1 MFARKIGR
9 SSQPWGFPSPR
20 AGPPILTA
28 RPRLARRSYTSRR
41 PRLLRPFTFFPLA
54 RKHSQSC
61 VRCNGPL
68 PVPLCQIHPL
78 LTASLG
84 LRYSTVVIFYI
95 RAFSLALLLSCA
107 LKVLP
112 SLCRFVIKTL
122 CTPLGCGWVGKLL
135 KLRSA
140 PNVALPRKRKSLL
153 TLLPKLFYLIFEV
166 TLQFCCL
173 RCCPL

>member
-28 RPRLARRSYTSRR
+28 RPRLARRSYTLRR

-61 VRCNGPL
+61 VLCNGPL
-68 PVPLCQIHPL
+68 SVPVCQIHPL

-84 LRYSTVVIFYI
+84 LRYSTVVLFCI
-95 RAFSLALLLSCA
+95 RAVSLALPLSCA
-107 LKVLP
+107 LKVLS
-112 SLCRFVIKTL
+112 SLRRFVIKTF
-122 CTPLGCGWVGKLL
+122 CTPLGCGWVGNS
-135 KLRSA
+135 RTCAVPS
-140 PNVALPRKRKSLL
+140 NSMPREEKS
-153 TLLPKLFYLIFEV
+153 PFIFSSKS